1 MLKDFRLAQY
11 RFHLLPREPIFLPA
25 YNKGNTLRGAFG
37 SVFKRLSCVDPRACA
52 MACRL
57 KSQCPYGQIFEPA
70 PPEGTERLS
79 KNADIPRPFVIRP
92 PLETTTRY
100 DPEHPL
106 SFDLILIGKAIEYLP
121 YFIVTFRELG
131 NIGIGAKQGRFTLQE
146 ISALDLTGQPAGI
159 IYRESDALVR
169 NLPSSFSYKEVSS
182 SIPSSTPARVTLR
195 FLTPTVLKAD
205 GQIIQRP
212 EFHQIIKRLRDRVNS
227 LAYFY
232 CDETLEMNHKAFGEK
247 AEQVISSRSDF
258 HWEERSRY
266 SRKQNLEHELSG
278 FVGEGT
284 YEGTLDEFLPLLILG
299 QHVHVGKYAV
309 WGNGWYEIREG

>member
-1 MLKDFRLAQY
+1 M
-11 RFHLLPREPIFLPA
+11 
-25 YNKGNTLRGAFG
+25 
-37 SVFKRLSCVDPRACA
+37 FKRLSCVDPHACA
-52 MACRL
+52 TACRL
-57 KSQCPYGQIFEPA
+57 KDRCPYGQIFEPA
-70 PPEGTERLS
+70 PPEGAERLS
-79 KNADIPRPFVIRP
+79 KNSDIPRPFVIRP

-169 NLPSSFSYKEVSS
+169 NLPSSFSYKEFSA
-182 SIPSSTPARVTLR
+182 SIPSSTSARITLR

-205 GQIIQRP
+205 GKIIQRP

-232 CDETLEMNHKAFGEK
+232 CNETLEMNHKAFGEK